1 MPSQK
6 HPVQITR
13 DEHDND
19 LYAKRISMVSAATI
33 YVVGSPVISL
43 ATADIEIGAVEIKD
57 ASSDTRATVG
67 ADGLYVDVQ
76 NTINSIATIA
86 NFSSIGLATVDVRNT
101 VDVSSTDLDIRDL
114 DSSQDSVSA
123 VQSGTWDIGTI
134 STLPEVNS
142 LTTILN
148 ASAIGLATVNVQNTV
163 TVDATGQGDVPIT
176 LDGEEVVLAA
186 GTSFIGL
193 ASVQGNVNATQAG
206 TWNIGTLTGITNDVS
221 IDDGGNT
228 ITVDGTVAATQSGTW
243 DVGTVTTLP
252 VVNSLTTILNPTA
265 IGLATVNINGTVA
278 ATQSGT
284 WDIGTLTGITNDV
297 NIADGGNTITV
308 DGTVTAN
315 LGATD
320 NTLLD
325 GIAGLVPAGYDYISL
340 SYTGDNLTGVV
351 FKTGGSGGST
361 VATLTLAYT
370 GSQLDSVTKS

>member
-6 HPVQITR
+6 HPVQIQR

-86 NFSSIGLATVDVRNT
+86 NFSSIGLATVDIRNT

-123 VQSGTWDIGTI
+123 VQSGTWDIGTV

-206 TWNIGTLTGITNDVS
+206 TWNIGTLTGITNDVN
-221 IDDGGNT
+221 IADGGNT

-265 IGLATVNINGTVA
+265 IGLATVNINGSVA

>member
-1 MPSQK
+1 
-6 HPVQITR
+6 
-13 DEHDND
+13 
-19 LYAKRISMVSAATI
+19 MVSAATI

-86 NFSSIGLATVDVRNT
+86 NFSSIGLATVDIRNT

-186 GTSFIGL
+186 GTAYIGL